1 MNFYLNVMN
10 YIDIIILLFLIYGAV
25 RGFFKGLIIE
35 VFTLLGLVLGVFL
48 AMRYSF
54 YAENILRDFLNV
66 SEPYL
71 RPVGLGVTFLLVVIV
86 TYLLGKMLTK
96 LVDVIALG
104 MPNKLLGMLF
114 GLLKYFVLICFVL
127 MITDSLNETFGFLK
141 VETQENSIFYRPFLN
156 FATSMYNKIRF

>member
-1 MNFYLNVMN
+1 MN
-10 YIDIIILLFLIYGAV
+10 YIDIIILLILVYGAV
-25 RGFFKGLIIE
+25 RGFFKGLIVE

-48 AMRYSF
+48 AMKYSV
-54 YAENILRDFLNV
+54 YAENVLRDFLNV

-71 RPVGLGVTFLLVVIV
+71 HPVGLAMTFLLVAVV

-104 MPNKLLGMLF
+104 IPNKLLGMVF
-114 GLLKYFVLICFVL
+114 GVLKYFVLICFVL

-141 VETQENSIFYRPFLN
+141 AETQEKSIFYRPFLN
-156 FATSMYNKIRF
+156 FATSMYNQIRF

>member
-1 MNFYLNVMN
+1 MN
-10 YIDIIILLFLIYGAV
+10 YIDIIILLILVYGAV
-25 RGFFKGLIIE
+25 RGFFKGLIVE

-48 AMRYSF
+48 AMKYSV
-54 YAENILRDFLNV
+54 YAENVLRDFLNV

-71 RPVGLGVTFLLVVIV
+71 YPVGLAVTFLLVAVV

-104 MPNKLLGMLF
+104 IPNKLLGMVF
-114 GLLKYFVLICFVL
+114 GVLKYFVLICFVL

-141 VETQENSIFYRPFLN
+141 AETQEKSIFYRPFLN
-156 FATSMYNKIRF
+156 FATSMYNQIRF

>member
-1 MNFYLNVMN
+1 MN
-10 YIDIIILLFLIYGAV
+10 YIDIIILLILVYGAV
-25 RGFFKGLIIE
+25 RGFFKGLIVE

-48 AMRYSF
+48 AMKYSV
-54 YAENILRDFLNV
+54 YAENVLRDFLNV

-71 RPVGLGVTFLLVVIV
+71 HPVGLAVTFLLVAVV

-104 MPNKLLGMLF
+104 IPNKLLGMVF
-114 GLLKYFVLICFVL
+114 GVLKYFVLICFVL

-141 VETQENSIFYRPFLN
+141 AETQEKSIFYCPFLN
-156 FATSMYNKIRF
+156 FATSMYNQIRF